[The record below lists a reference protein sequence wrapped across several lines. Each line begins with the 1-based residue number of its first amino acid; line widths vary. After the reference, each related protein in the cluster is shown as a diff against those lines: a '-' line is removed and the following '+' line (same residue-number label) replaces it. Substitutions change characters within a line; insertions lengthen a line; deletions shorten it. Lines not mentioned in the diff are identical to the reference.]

1 MICKISI
8 FTRKISMIDIA
19 YRVFFFSYGFHIN
32 FITNMKLLLQT
43 TRVISFN
50 FESKIINRI
59 SI

>member
-1 MICKISI
+1 MQNL
-8 FTRKISMIDIA
+8 DI
-19 YRVFFFSYGFHIN
+19 YKKNKYDRYSVSCFFFSYRFHIN